1 MKRWLLILLM
11 WVLPLQL
18 SFAAV
23 APYCAHEEGAAAQ
36 HFGHHSHKHQD
47 ADGHDQHKGKL
58 PGADPD
64 CDYCHHAGGAALPML
79 SPAVLSTLPISHFEA
94 PPGRFVSFI
103 ADLVPPP
110 DRVQLA

>member
-1 MKRWLLILLM
+1 MKRWLVILLM

-23 APYCAHEEGAAAQ
+23 APYCAHEQGAAAR

-47 ADGHDQHKGKL
+47 ADSADEHQSKL

-64 CDYCHHAGGAALPML
+64 CDYCHHACCAALPMPAPAPL
-79 SPAVLSTLPISHFEA
+79 SMLLTSHQEA

-110 DRVQLA
+110 DRSI